1 MKRPFWHNWS
11 IPEKWSDCLSY
22 AMQIKFLAKWL
33 GKVDERVDHLEAGGA
48 TVEVDSTVT
57 GAAGTDAKVENVG
70 TDTNAKLKF
79 TIPRGAKGDNG
90 RDGTDGENGVTPH
103 FNIGDVI
110 TLLPSEQA
118 TASITGTDAEP
129 VLNLG
134 IPQGITGQA
143 GQNGTNGTNG
153 TNGEDGFS
161 PIVATESISGG
172 TRVIVTD
179 KLGPHQFNVMNG
191 ADGVGIASV
200 VFKETDAYGNNVYT
214 ITLTNGNQY
223 DFTAP
228 KGAKG
233 DQGIPGSGEDGV
245 GISSIVFD
253 EELPSGNQYIV
264 TLSNG
269 QTYTFIAPKGSKGDT
284 GNTGNTGPQGVG
296 ITSITFK
303 EVDASGS
310 NVYTV
315 NLSNNTSYD
324 FTAPKGNTGS
334 AGADG
339 DDGVGIVS
347 VVYKETDISGNY
359 IYTVNLSDN
368 TSYDITCPKGDT
380 GDTGATGEGVPTGG
394 YAGEVLAKASD
405 NDYVTYWKKINEVP
419 STGEAGQFLK
429 RYGSDPD
436 QVMFDDIAQVPDSSG
451 ASSGDVLTADGDGN
465 YSWETPSG
473 GGGSVTKFSGEVSI
487 AGASDTS
494 NYNEYGSVSLGG
506 IDLSGKDVYGNLEVS
521 IGNMTL
527 YKTYGSNTLTGFGV
541 AQMTQATKMI
551 TMKINTSSDYLS
563 EDTALKIPVLLW
575 DNTANKYLVGY
586 INVSLNTKVSYGYLY
601 VRVKITG
608 SVLDTASLTNTYSVY
623 FTIGGT
629 SKVKINLFGV

>member
-57 GAAGTDAKVENVG
+57 GAAGTQASVVNVG

-79 TIPRGAKGDNG
+79 TIPRGNAGQDGADG
-90 RDGTDGENGVTPH
+90 RDGENGVTPH
-103 FNIGDVI
+103 FTIGDVI

-153 TNGEDGFS
+153 SNGEDGFS

-191 ADGVGIASV
+191 EDGVGISSV
-200 VFKETDAYGNNVYT
+200 VFKETDSYGNNVYT

-233 DQGIPGSGEDGV
+233 DQGIPGDGEDGV

-264 TLSNG
+264 TLSNS
-269 QTYTFIAPKGSKGDT
+269 QTYTIIAPKGSKGDT
-284 GNTGNTGPQGVG
+284 GATGATGAQG
-296 ITSITFK
+296 
-303 EVDASGS
+303 
-310 NVYTV
+310 
-315 NLSNNTSYD
+315 
-324 FTAPKGNTGS
+324 P

-339 DDGVGIVS
+339 DDGVGIS
-347 VVYKETDISGNY
+347 AINYKETDLSGNNVY
-359 IYTVNLSDN
+359 TITLTNGNTYDFTANRGPQGATGANGTNGTNGTDGADGVGITSIVFKETDASGNNVYTVNLSDGN
-368 TSYDITCPKGDT
+368 DYDITCPKGA
-380 GDTGATGEGVPTGG
+380 TGANGQDGQNGVGVPAGG
-394 YAGEVLAKASD
+394 TAGQVLAKVD
-405 NDYVTYWKKINEVP
+405 GTDYNTEWI
-419 STGEAGQFLK
+419 
-429 RYGSDPD
+429 
-436 QVMFDDIAQVPDSSG
+436 
-451 ASSGDVLTADGDGN
+451 
-465 YSWETPSG
+465 TPSGG
-473 GGGSVTKFSGEVSI
+473 GGGSVTKFSGEVTI
-487 AGASDTS
+487 AGATDTS

-506 IDLSGKDVYGNLEVS
+506 IDLSDKDVYGSLEVN
-521 IGNMTL
+521 IGNMSIN
-527 YKTYGSNTLTGFGV
+527 KTYGSNTLTGFGV

-551 TMKINTSSDYLS
+551 TMKINTSGNYLN
-563 EDTALKIPVLLW
+563 EDTTLSIPVLLW
-575 DNTANKYLVGY
+575 DSTGNKYLVGY
-586 INVSLNTKVSYGYLY
+586 IKVSLNTKVSYGYLY

-608 SVLDTASLTNTYSVY
+608 SVLDTTSLTNSYDVY
-623 FTIGGT
+623 FTISGT
-629 SKVKINLFGV
+629 SKVKINLFAV